1 MQPTAYNMTPLTSCT
16 YTSAKRHPEPYTNVK
31 DVRLSRVRAQ
41 VHTTEKQIKE
51 HILLRRM
58 CSTSKDVR
66 LSRVRAQGASLH
78 LPSGWEEDG
87 RKEGGMALGGVDG
100 VGRRQEISQWHQ
112 GPWLSVI
119 SPTRCLI
126 CMPYIYALY
135 VCLICMP
142 YMYALYVCP
151 MCMPYMY
158 ALSDALYVC
167 PMCMPYTYG

>member
-1 MQPTAYNMTPLTSCT
+1 
-16 YTSAKRHPEPYTNVK
+16 
-31 DVRLSRVRAQ
+31 
-41 VHTTEKQIKE
+41 
-51 HILLRRM
+51 M

-126 CMPYIYALY
+126 CMPYMYALYVCLICMPYMHALY

-142 YMYALYVCP
+142 YMYALYVCHIYIYLCIYIYTYTYIYIYICIYIP
-151 MCMPYMY
+151 HVFMQICMCV
-158 ALSDALYVC
+158 YVC
-167 PMCMPYTYG
+167 VCMYVCMYVYNLLHHAAHIH